1 MRRSALRPSLL
12 AFRDPALWAVTIALY
27 GMAYCHVVDLQMK
40 LEEGVQYMAV
50 LFCCNIVA
58 SVALVPAFFVAYASR
73 SERLVRAVWAAA
85 VALSAVTIFGFVLS
99 RTVGLPQMDDHVGS
113 WDRLG
118 VTSVAFEG
126 VVLVLGVAVLARVRV
141 AAPSAGV
148 TAAVLAALVI
158 GSLALTAPALAEEM
172 PMPMPMPAGPQMRG
186 DMSAYPQVEKATPRQ
201 YAKAKRLWKSAR
213 ARADLFRPISRA
225 LKLGYGFAPRDEMR
239 IGYPGIR
246 HLRKGGNRF
255 WGKLLDPKAPQS
267 LMYWCVTKAQCTLLG
282 YMYRAPAQ
290 SKPPVFGP
298 MLMWHMHSNGRSW
311 MTHLWLTGD
320 VRSAFARCAPWPAFT
335 KAFGIAKMPWREDV
349 MEDHAC
355 PADGGA
361 MPMPMG

>member
-1 MRRSALRPSLL
+1 MRRSALRPWLL
-12 AFRDPALWAVTIALY
+12 EFRDPALWAVTIALY

-73 SERLVRAVWAAA
+73 SARLVRTVWAAA
-85 VALSAVTIFGFVLS
+85 VGLGGVTIAGFLLS

-118 VTSVAFEG
+118 VTSVAFEA
-126 VVLVLGVAVLARVRV
+126 VVLVLGVGVLARVRI

-148 TAAVLAALVI
+148 TAAVLAGLVI
-158 GSLALTAPALAEEM
+158 GSLALTAPALADDM
-172 PMPMPMPAGPQMRG
+172 PMATGMQMRG
-186 DMSAYPQVEKATPRQ
+186 DMSPYPQVEKATPRQ
-201 YAKAKRLWKSAR
+201 YAKVKRLWKSSR

-225 LKLGYGFAPRDEMR
+225 LKRGYQFAPSDDVG
-239 IGYPGIR
+239 IGFPGIR
-246 HLRKGGNRF
+246 HLRKRGNRF
-255 WGKLLDPKAPQS
+255 WGNLLDPKAPQA
-267 LMYWCVTKAQCTLLG
+267 LMYWCVTKAQCTLVG
-282 YMYRAPAQ
+282 FMFRAPAM

-298 MLMWHMHSNGRSW
+298 MLAWHMHTNGRSW

-335 KAFGIAKMPWREDV
+335 KAFGITKAAWPEDV
-349 MEDHAC
+349 DADREC
-355 PADGGA
+355 PADGGS